1 MALGTKEVLP
11 GGDPF
16 APPPPRP
23 VARRVMVTPLSW
35 FFVGASVLVF
45 VLGLRDRALFEAG
58 VLSGPPLT
66 RGEWWR
72 LGSWLLTHGGPL
84 HLFFNLSA
92 VWTLGRMLEFSIG
105 TWRFLLASAVGALG
119 SALFVLVFNFDG
131 RTVGLSGVILSWL
144 GVALPVA
151 NGAARRQLG
160 VWLVQIVVVSL
171 LPGVSWA
178 GHLGGFLAG
187 LPAGL
192 ALRKGRGAFSVAM
205 PVLLFVFG
213 VLVVLAGQGRFL

>member
-1 MALGTKEVLP
+1 MALGKKEVLP

-16 APPPPRP
+16 APPPLRP
-23 VARRVMVTPLSW
+23 VVRRVVVTPLSW
-35 FFVGASVLVF
+35 LFVALSVALF

-58 VLSGPPLT
+58 VLTGPALE

-72 LGSWLLTHGGPL
+72 LATWLITHGGPL

-105 TWRFLLASAVGALG
+105 TWRFFLGSAVGALG
-119 SALFVLVFNFDG
+119 SALFVLLFNFEG
-131 RTVGLSGVILSWL
+131 RTIGLSGVILAWL

-151 NGAARRQLG
+151 NVAARRQLG
-160 VWLVQIVVVSL
+160 LWLAQIVVVSL

-192 ALRKGRGAFSVAM
+192 ALRKGRGVFSAAM
-205 PVLLFVFG
+205 PVLLFFFG
-213 VLVVLAGQGRFL
+213 VLVVLAGQGRFR

>member
-1 MALGTKEVLP
+1 MALGKKEVLP

-23 VARRVMVTPLSW
+23 VVRRVLVTPVCWLLAAVS
-35 FFVGASVLVF
+35 VGLFAF
-45 VLGLRDRALFEAG
+45 GFRDRELFEAG
-58 VLSGPPLT
+58 VLSGPGLN

-72 LGSWLLTHGGPL
+72 LVTWLVTHGGPL

-92 VWTLGRMLEFSIG
+92 LWTLGRMLEFSIG
-105 TWRFLLASAVGALG
+105 SWRFLLGSAVGTLG
-119 SALFVLVFNFDG
+119 SALFVLLFNFDA
-131 RTVGLSGVILSWL
+131 RTVGMSGVILSWL
-144 GVALPVA
+144 GLALPVS
-151 NGAARRQLG
+151 NPTARRQLG

-192 ALRKGRGAFSVAM
+192 ALRKGRGVFAMVM
-205 PVLLFVFG
+205 PVLLFALG